1 MSLRRKT
8 VAIGTASLA
17 VLLLVTWL
25 VAVVAGQK
33 KVPPPSKS
41 DPLADLEQRISKLE
55 KVGPFTV
62 VDNQDRPIFTVTS
75 TAGASA
81 ATVFDS
87 NRVGVATMGAT
98 TDGGYFL
105 ARSGDGSTT
114 ARMSVER
121 ANMSVKDKT
130 WAGLRLNELITE
142 TVTEQGVTH
151 QVKQDVARLELG
163 RKAAGNYS
171 LTFPGKSGEPIAGI
185 GESKAGSGALVVGDT
200 QGSKRASV
208 SVGESKGVIAVFN
221 GAGNAIVALGEA
233 VGNTGG
239 ALAIGDANSEPRVKM
254 GTNDN
259 RYGVVMTFPVGLPYV
274 PRSGLPGS
282 YFLGCAGGSACVP

>member
-1 MSLRRKT
+1 M
-8 VAIGTASLA
+8 
-17 VLLLVTWL
+17 
-25 VAVVAGQK
+25 
-33 KVPPPSKS
+33 
-41 DPLADLEQRISKLE
+41 
-55 KVGPFTV
+55 
-62 VDNQDRPIFTVTS
+62 
-75 TAGASA
+75 
-81 ATVFDS
+81 
-87 NRVGVATMGAT
+87 
-98 TDGGYFL
+98 
-105 ARSGDGSTT
+105 
-114 ARMSVER
+114 
-121 ANMSVKDKT
+121 
-130 WAGLRLNELITE
+130 
-142 TVTEQGVTH
+142 
-151 QVKQDVARLELG
+151 
-163 RKAAGNYS
+163 
-171 LTFPGKSGEPIAGI
+171 TFPGKSGEPIAGI

-200 QGSKRASV
+200 QGSKRASM